1 VRDVQVNEADHF
13 SKGGEMRFAA
23 LTLAFIGAMACSR
36 TPKVE
41 VDPKTGRTDVD
52 IQAPGV
58 PETWKATLA
67 SVGGSAVT
75 GTASGT
81 TAHDSTNVTVTIMG
95 ATPGATH
102 PWHIHDGKC
111 SDSGAPVVGDA
122 SAYPPLV
129 VGADGSATASAHIA
143 VKLNEARNYIINIHA
158 SPTNMATIVACGDYN
173 D

>member
-1 VRDVQVNEADHF
+1 
-13 SKGGEMRFAA
+13 MRLAA
-23 LTLAFIGAMACSR
+23 LTLALVAAMSCTR
-36 TPKVE
+36 QPKVE

-52 IQAPGV
+52 VQVPGV
-58 PETWKATLA
+58 PETWKATI
-67 SVGGSAVT
+67 SPVGTSGVS

-81 TAHDSTNVTVTIMG
+81 TAHDSTHVTVNITG

-111 SDSGAPVVGDA
+111 TDASAPVVGDA

-129 VGADGSATASAHIA
+129 VGADGRATATAHVA
-143 VKLNEARNYIINIHA
+143 VKLNEARNYIINVHA
-158 SPTNMATIVACGDYN
+158 SPSNMGTIVACGDYN